1 MSIEQRIMEQVMEQC
16 GKDVTV
22 EYVEVE
28 KANGCVRKGYRL
40 MEVGST
46 LAPMIYFDERDSE
59 DEIVEHTVRAYSNS
73 LKEFPDEELIL
84 SQFTKENVL
93 AKVYP
98 VFVNIERSKGM
109 LEQAVNCHYLED
121 IAITYRIDIDMGN
134 GSGSAVITNKHLESL
149 EITKEE
155 LCDSA
160 VNNIQGKAMIIPMS
174 EVVGEGAGIPLFIVT
189 GEHRQYGASMILDK
203 SVTEKLKKA
212 GETFV
217 IPSSIH
223 EVILVPASDDKNDVK
238 FLIDMIKRI
247 NATEVQP
254 EDFLSDNLFRF
265 NGEAFEKVEV

>member
-28 KANGCVRKGYRL
+28 KANGCLRKGYRL

-46 LAPMIYFDERDSE
+46 LAPMIYFNERDSE

-93 AKVYP
+93 VKVYP

-134 GSGSAVITNKHLESL
+134 GTGSVVITNKHLESL

-155 LCDSA
+155 LCDRAIS
-160 VNNIQGKAMIIPMS
+160 NIQGKADFVSMGSMFGVEDSPLYIITNS
-174 EVVGEGAGIPLFIVT
+174 ART
-189 GEHRQYGASMILDK
+189 YGASMILDK
-203 SVTEKLKKA
+203 GVVERLKEI
-212 GETFV
+212 GEVFI

-238 FLIDMIKRI
+238 FLIDMIKMI

-254 EDFLSDNLFRF
+254 EDFLSDNLFKF